1 MKDKK
6 LKPTSSSSNDMVAPE
21 YIEALSEIMTNH
33 GLNKIKIQEDN
44 LKITLKRGEV
54 ILPSSLVAPQTAMGA
69 AMMPPAPATPLAA
82 DSSQASAST
91 DVEIK
96 SPMVGNIYL
105 SSQPDAPPFTSVG
118 RQVKEGDTLLIIEAM
133 KVMNPITAPC
143 SGTVAIIHV
152 QNSQPVEFDE
162 ILLSIKPT

>member
-54 ILPSSLVAPQTAMGA
+54 ILPSSLAAPQAMGA
-69 AMMPPAPATPLAA
+69 AMMPPAPATLGA

-91 DVEIK
+91 DVQIK

-105 SSQPDAPPFTSVG
+105 SSQPDAPPFTSIG
-118 RQVKEGDTLLIIEAM
+118 KQVKEGDTLLIIEAM

>member
-54 ILPSSLVAPQTAMGA
+54 ILPSSLVAPQPVMGA
-69 AMMPPAPATPLAA
+69 AMMPPASATLAA

-91 DVEIK
+91 DVQIK

-118 RQVKEGDTLLIIEAM
+118 KQVKEGDTLLIIEAM